1 MALDYPRAPFC
12 FSRICMPLLV
22 SDTVTMFTCGSDGH
36 ISFQNEDT
44 LPGRYFMSVSGK
56 WWVWFSNIGKVFR
69 LELVEEDKDGGW
81 LWCWGCFRCN
91 PQVPP
96 DHMLTLSPQRHIG
109 SVAKWSVLGNPYLQI
124 GQSGN
129 FTHRPIPRWV
139 SRNDRLIGFRCVRVS
154 EAAYLRLRSN
164 FGTCLTARKTGVNDC
179 NHIYQNESG
188 GPNVNYMSLSF
199 LVVTPQIRIGQ
210 GWTKLIASLASH
222 VQVGAS
228 CLGRGR
234 SAKPGLTTYWLCL
247 YIYILYTYVYRLC
260 LTRWFSAEKA

>member
-1 MALDYPRAPFC
+1 MALDYPSAPEFFAFAC
-12 FSRICMPLLV
+12 LSWFLRQWPCSLV
-22 SDTVTMFTCGSDGH
+22 GLMAIFPSKMKIPCR
-36 ISFQNEDT
+36 

-56 WWVWFSNIGKVFR
+56 WWACSSNIGKVFR

-81 LWCWGCFRCN
+81 LWCWGCFRYN

-164 FGTCLTARKTGVNDC
+164 FGTCLTARKTWVNDC
-179 NHIYQNESG
+179 NDIYQNE
-188 GPNVNYMSLSF
+188 
-199 LVVTPQIRIGQ
+199 
-210 GWTKLIASLASH
+210 
-222 VQVGAS
+222 
-228 CLGRGR
+228 
-234 SAKPGLTTYWLCL
+234 
-247 YIYILYTYVYRLC
+247 
-260 LTRWFSAEKA
+260 